1 MESLSNQ
8 SSEMKINLL
17 KLIGISIVIGCL
29 FIHSR
34 SVYADQKLPNSKT
47 VITVDING
55 NGIPDKVI
63 ATYFTRPVSVV
74 DNYRAN
80 TCKTVPGK
88 FVRYTMYAD
97 RQKNGKVIFEQDYG
111 STIADYWVH
120 RLEIGRDINRDKRK
134 DLVFYMGDDTSEE
147 TIYLLQQAQGFKAIS
162 IGGSDLPGSTIDSQR
177 SLVNFDKKV
186 LAKWD
191 TETEVWIGNSVGW
204 VIGDCVAIRAQPDIQ
219 SKIISLGFDRSLFKA
234 DRSQSVGDWIS
245 IVTDQGTSGWISKK
259 HFSFSTP
266 VRWFK

>member
-1 MESLSNQ
+1 
-8 SSEMKINLL
+8 MKVNLL
-17 KLIGISIVIGCL
+17 KLISIPIAIGYL
-29 FIHSR
+29 LIHPLSAH
-34 SVYADQKLPNSKT
+34 ADQKLPNPKT
-47 VITVDING
+47 VIIADING

-63 ATYFTRPVSVV
+63 ATYFTHPILVT
-74 DNYRAN
+74 DNYRAH

-120 RLEIGRDINRDKRK
+120 RLEIGRDLNRDKRK

-162 IGGSDLPGSTIDSQR
+162 SGGSDLPGSTIDSQR

-191 TETEVWIGNSVGW
+191 TETETWIGNSIGW

-219 SKIISLGFDRSLFKA
+219 SKIVALGFDRSLFKA

-245 IVTDQGTSGWISKK
+245 VTTDMGISGWISKK

-266 VRWFK
+266 VRLFK